1 MRRAILVTEQMR
13 DLAAFNARLTEIDA
27 VCQQPRS
34 KTAARR
40 MIKALMRQLLQSRSN
55 RTVSYFLE
63 IQERWGHLVDAQRFL
78 ENQFKHWATFQ
89 DRLELIEYKFR
100 QEPGIEELMDA
111 VAEADN
117 WNSTLGLRCQISFLI
132 TAVTEKCGPNHSL
145 YLELLCLLAW
155 RFRGVVNVFRLE
167 VDVQLRKRRALN
179 VKNGPHV

>member
-1 MRRAILVTEQMR
+1 MRRAILVTEEMR
-13 DLAAFNARLTEIDA
+13 DLAAFNARVTEIDA

-40 MIKALMRQLLQSRSN
+40 MIKALMTQLLESRSE

-63 IQERWGHLVDAQRFL
+63 IQERWGHLVDAQKFL
-78 ENQFKHWATFQ
+78 ENRFKGWATFQ

-111 VAEADN
+111 VSEADN

-132 TAVTEKCGPNHSL
+132 ATVTEKCGTNHSL

-155 RFRGVVNVFRLE
+155 RFNGVVNVFRIVTDMRE
-167 VDVQLRKRRALN
+167 RQRRALN
-179 VKNGPHV
+179 AKNGTHV